1 MPFNDKENQSRSD
14 IYNCSVAKPQKQN
27 MLRSL
32 TPINFSLTFN
42 VGVNDLLYNASD
54 FSFHATFIITI
65 KNFKIVFPYM
75 FVLAFASHIMFHSQY
90 QHFPF
95 VVYF

>member
-14 IYNCSVAKPQKQN
+14 IYNCSVAQPQQQN
-27 MLRSL
+27 
-32 TPINFSLTFN
+32 TAPINFSLTFN

-95 VVYF
+95 VDYF